1 MPIALPL
8 KGFTCAPATSKSE
21 TPGGKRW
28 TVWLAATN
36 MNARGAESSSRDPRE
51 KRVTK
56 GRIGPVGLFD
66 LSNTCSSHARRNRFN
81 AVDNGTKAAS
91 LAYNNR

>member
-1 MPIALPL
+1 MAHLVVIVPIALPL
-8 KGFTCAPATSKSE
+8 KAVTCAPATRKSE

-66 LSNTCSSHARRNRFN
+66 L
-81 AVDNGTKAAS
+81 
-91 LAYNNR
+91 AYQPDFGECRS